1 MVGRSQIRLRA
12 ITLASLLML
21 MKASICV
28 AEPQRPAKPDFATT
42 KQEMISRLQTELACV
57 EAAKDDA
64 DMRACRPKRPQ
75 GSPDGR
81 NGTPSGAEN
90 SQYNLPDF

>member
-1 MVGRSQIRLRA
+1 
-12 ITLASLLML
+12 ML
-21 MKASICV
+21 MKATICV
-28 AEPQRPAKPDFATT
+28 AEPQRPAKPDFATA

-64 DMRACRPKRPQ
+64 DLRACRPNPPQ
-75 GSPDGR
+75 SRPDGR
-81 NGTPSGAEN
+81 NGAPSGAES